1 MLNLS
6 LKIVYPLTCSLIGY
20 SFPLLVDWIHDK
32 IEKQAT
38 KITLY
43 CLPTFL
49 PPLAEFFFGW
59 KRGSL
64 RPLSFSWT
72 WFKSVMVKTYLN
84 DAYFKNWSYKLTSQ
98 PGGRFFH
105 HHLPSSGSKGFVRPH
120 GRRLPSLLLFCLSVV
135 SDSLRPHGLQP
146 TRLPCPSLSLR
157 VCSNWC
163 PPSRWCYLTISSSA
177 LPFSF
182 CLQCF
187 PVSGSFPMSQLF
199 PSGG

>member
-6 LKIVYPLTCSLIGY
+6 LKIVYPLTC

-64 RPLSFSWT
+64 RPLSFSWI

-105 HHLPSSGSKGFVRPH
+105 HHLPSSVSKGFVHPH
-120 GRRLPSLLLFCLSVV
+120 GCRLLLCCCSVSRSVV
-135 SDSLRPHGLQP
+135 SDSLWPLGLQL
-146 TRLPCPSLSLR
+146 TRLPCPSLFLR
-157 VCSNWC
+157 VCSN
-163 PPSRWCYLTISSSA
+163 
-177 LPFSF
+177 
-182 CLQCF
+182 
-187 PVSGSFPMSQLF
+187 
-199 PSGG
+199 